1 MDDVR
6 RLRPN
11 HYRSI
16 FISDVHLGF
25 KGCQADLLLDFLRS
39 TRCQYLFLI
48 GDIVDVWNM
57 RNGLYWPQS
66 HNDVIRTIL
75 GKAKHGTR
83 VVFIPGNH
91 DEIFREYDG
100 VRFGNLSI
108 HNKYIHVTA
117 DERRLLLLHGDEFDS
132 VVQCS
137 PWLAH
142 LGSYAYGFLLRMN
155 RSVNAVRKGFGYRY
169 WSLAAFLKHKVKNA
183 VSYIGNFE
191 TAVARSAGKHGVD
204 GLVCGH
210 IHRPEIR
217 EIEGVLYCNDGDWV
231 ESCSA
236 LVEHRD
242 GRLQLLDWDAVTE
255 KKPSE
260 VPIVGTAA

>member
-1 MDDVR
+1 M
-6 RLRPN
+6 
-11 HYRSI
+11 I
-16 FISDVHLGF
+16 
-25 KGCQADLLLDFLRS
+25 
-39 TRCQYLFLI
+39 
-48 GDIVDVWNM
+48 
-57 RNGLYWPQS
+57 
-66 HNDVIRTIL
+66 
-75 GKAKHGTR
+75 
-83 VVFIPGNH
+83 FIPGNH

-117 DERRLLLLHGDEFDS
+117 DERRLLLLHGDEFDG
-132 VVQCS
+132 VVQAS

-142 LGSYAYGFLLRMN
+142 VGSFAYGFLIRLN
-155 RSVNAVRKGFGYRY
+155 RYVNAVRKRFGYRY

-191 TAVARSAGKHGVD
+191 TAVARSARKHGVD

-217 EIEGVLYCNDGDWV
+217 EIEGILYCNDGDWV

-242 GRLQLLDWDAVTE
+242 GHLELLDWDAVSAAAPAE
-255 KKPSE
+255 SQPL
-260 VPIVGTAA
+260 GTAA